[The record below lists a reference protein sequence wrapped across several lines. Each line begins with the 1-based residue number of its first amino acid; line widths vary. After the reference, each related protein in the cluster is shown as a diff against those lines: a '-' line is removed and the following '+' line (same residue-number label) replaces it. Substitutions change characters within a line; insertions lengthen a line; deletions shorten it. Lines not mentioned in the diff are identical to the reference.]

1 MYEPFFGFKR
11 KPFSLTS
18 DPTFLY
24 LNDKS
29 REALAGITYAISE
42 RKGLMV
48 LTGDAGTGKSTMLAR
63 VLRYL
68 PAEIHTCNVIS
79 PTLTGSEFLEMILLD
94 FGVAS
99 IPESKTQRLQK
110 LRQLL
115 ARNREERK
123 ISVLIVDEAHKLSRE
138 VLEEIRLLG
147 NFENPDE
154 KLLQVLL
161 AGQPE
166 LADMLNREDMRQ
178 FKQRIAVR
186 LRLERLPEADV
197 GPYIACRCR
206 EAGGPEPH
214 PFTPE
219 AVALIAKCSNGI
231 PRLINSIC
239 DSALLLAFA
248 EESKQ
253 VSEPHVQSV
262 AEDLDLRVPLPA
274 PVLAPTARAHA
285 APAAVSYAQTHRA
298 EQRSVSAPREI
309 APFREIPSF
318 NGKSNGSNRPWWRW
332 WGRRKAEHDSEE

>member
-18 DPTFLY
+18 DPSFLY
-24 LNDKS
+24 LNDRS

-68 PAEIHTCNVIS
+68 PADIHTCNVIS

-99 IPESKTQRLQK
+99 IPESKTRRLQK

-186 LRLERLPEADV
+186 LRLEPLPEDDV
-197 GPYIACRCR
+197 GPYIALRCR

-219 AVALIAKCSNGI
+219 AVALVAKCSNGI

-253 VSEPHVQSV
+253 VTEPHVRSI
-262 AEDLDLRVPLPA
+262 AEDLDLRAPLRA
-274 PVLAPTARAHA
+274 PVLAPAARARAVPAVISHA
-285 APAAVSYAQTHRA
+285 HTPQA

-309 APFREIPSF
+309 APFREIPSL
-318 NGKSNGSNRPWWRW
+318 NGESNGSNRPWWRW
-332 WGRRKAEHDSEE
+332 WGRRKAAKVSEE

>member
-18 DPTFLY
+18 DPSFLF
-24 LNDKS
+24 LNDRS

-68 PAEIHTCNVIS
+68 PADVHTCNVMS

-147 NFENPDE
+147 NFESPDE

-166 LADMLNREDMRQ
+166 LADVLNGDDMRQ

-186 LRLERLPEADV
+186 LRLEPLAETEV

-214 PFTPE
+214 PFAPE
-219 AVALIAKCSNGI
+219 AVALIARCSRGI

-253 VSEPHVQSV
+253 VSEPQVQSV
-262 AEDLDLRVPLPA
+262 AEDLELMVALPA
-274 PVLAPTARAHA
+274 PVLAPAPRSRVIQSPAPYVQTEQRPAA
-285 APAAVSYAQTHRA
+285 APA
-298 EQRSVSAPREI
+298 EI
-309 APFREIPSF
+309 APFRELPSL
-318 NGKSNGSNRPWWRW
+318 NGWNNGSHKPWWRR
-332 WGRRKAEHDSEE
+332 WGRRRKTANDSEE